1 MGRMS
6 DKMDF
11 MERRPMVVVVVLVV
25 FVVSNAI
32 SSG

>member
-11 MERRPMVVVVVLVV
+11 MERRPMVVVVLVV
-25 FVVSNAI
+25 FVVLNAI